1 MNLGNANTAMGN
13 NSMHNNS
20 AGFRNTAMGVNA
32 LLKNVSGANN
42 TAIGIDA
49 LANNVS
55 GTHNIALGQA
65 AGADIGD
72 GSANIM
78 IGNHGIGGDNHTTR
92 IGQYQSR
99 AFIAGVRGINTGIN
113 DAVTVV
119 IDSNGQLG
127 TVNSSARYK
136 DDINAMG
143 DASERLLG
151 LNPVTFHYKQAYANG
166 EKPVEYGL
174 IAEEVAHVFPELVVF
189 DEDNQPQT
197 VKYRLLSSLL
207 LNELQ
212 KQNLELESLSGQIAE
227 IEDLKKRITELDQL
241 MQKMMQ

>member
-1 MNLGNANTAMGN
+1 MGN
-13 NSMHNNS
+13 NSMLHNRS
-20 AGFRNTAMGVNA
+20 GIRNTAVGVNA
-32 LLKNVSGANN
+32 LIKNVAGTNN

-49 LANNVS
+49 LYSNVN
-55 GTHNIALGQA
+55 GTHNVALGQG
-65 AGADIGD
+65 AGADIID
-72 GSANIM
+72 GSGNIV
-78 IGNHGIGGDNHTTR
+78 IGHRGGVGDNFTTR
-92 IGQYQSR
+92 IGQFQSR
-99 AFIAGVRGINTGIN
+99 TFIAGVRGINTGIN

-136 DDINAMG
+136 EDINAMG
-143 DASERLLG
+143 DASKRLLN

-166 EKPVEYGL
+166 EKPVEFGL
-174 IAEEVAHVFPELVVF
+174 IAEEVAQVFPELVVF

-212 KQNLELESLSGQIAE
+212 KQNRELESLSGQVAE
-227 IEDLKKRITELDQL
+227 IEDLKTQVAELNQL
-241 MQKMMQ
+241 MRKMAQ